1 MIRVINV
8 EPRSKQWHEIRK
20 RIIGSSDIAS
30 LFPKDDGGFHGFST
44 PFELYHKKLGNI
56 TEELEDNQ
64 RMKRGR
70 QLERIIAE
78 MACEDNGWELQPD
91 PQGVYIN
98 EEVRGSGAT
107 PDFFAVCPARGMGV
121 IECKNIDFL
130 IFRDEWVDGEPP
142 LKYLLQLQQQLD
154 CTGLSWGAV
163 VALVGG
169 NDLRVYIYERHEA
182 AIAAIRE
189 KIATFWKW
197 IDEGKEPKA
206 VADDF
211 AIVGNAYERKPAEAV
226 IDLSRDNEMPMLC
239 AELLQAT
246 ETRKRAEDVEA
257 GLKAQIIQKLQGH
270 AAAQVQGFLV
280 AYPERTRVNKPR
292 GESITTYKQ
301 LTIKEIK

>member
-1 MIRVINV
+1 MKIIKV
-8 EPRSKQWHEIRK
+8 EPRSKEWHEIRK
-20 RIIGSSDIAS
+20 TIIGSSDIAS
-30 LFPKDDGGFHGFST
+30 LFQKDDGGFHGFST

-56 TEELEDNQ
+56 PDELEDNQ

-78 MACEDNGWELQPD
+78 MACEDKGWDLLPD
-91 PQGVYIN
+91 PEGIYIN

-107 PDFFAVCPARGMGV
+107 PDFFVSSKERGLGV
-121 IECKNIDFL
+121 LECKNIDFL
-130 IFRDEWVDGEPP
+130 IFRDEWIDGEPP

-154 CTGLSWGAV
+154 CTGRTWGAV

-169 NDLRVYIYERHEA
+169 NDLRVFEYYRHEA
-182 AIAAIRE
+182 AIDAIRE
-189 KIATFWKW
+189 KIEIFWQW
-197 IDEGKEPKA
+197 IDEGKEPQA

-211 AIVGNAYERKPAEAV
+211 AIVGSAYQRKPADVA
-226 IDLSRDNEMPMLC
+226 IDLRGDNEMPMLC

-246 ETRKRAEDVEA
+246 AARKRAEDIED

-270 AAAQVQGFLV
+270 AVAQVQGFLV

-301 LTIKEIK
+301 LTIKESF